1 VILWTVAHQV
11 SLSMGFS
18 RQEYWSGLPVPSPAG
33 LPDLGI
39 EPASP
44 VTPALLA
51 ESLLLRLLINSK
63 FNRLIPQGQVLEA
76 EERGSSE
83 NKDNV

>member
-1 VILWTVAHQV
+1 MILWTVAHLASV
-11 SLSMGFS
+11 SMGFS
-18 RQEYWSGLPVPSPAG
+18 RQEYWSELPIPPPAG
-33 LPDLGI
+33 LPDSGI

-51 ESLLLRLLINSK
+51 DSLLLRLLINSK
-63 FNRLIPQGQVLEA
+63 FNRLIPQGQVLEV

-83 NKDNV
+83 NKNHV